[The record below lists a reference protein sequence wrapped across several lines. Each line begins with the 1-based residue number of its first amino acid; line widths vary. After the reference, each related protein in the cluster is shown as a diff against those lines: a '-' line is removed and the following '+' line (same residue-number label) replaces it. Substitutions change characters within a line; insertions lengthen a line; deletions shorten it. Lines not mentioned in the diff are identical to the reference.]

1 MSNLFQPSFFFKN
14 RHIQT
19 LYPSI
24 FRKIPTHNFEIEKF
38 ELSDGDFIECYW
50 YKKINKSLN
59 RPIVILFHGLEGS
72 FKSPYIQGTMKELYA
87 NGFDSV
93 VMHFRS
99 CSGVMN
105 KKANSYHSGKTDDA
119 LEFLESLK
127 VNYTSSKIFAVG
139 YSLGGNMLLKLLGEL
154 AQNSFITAA
163 VSVSAPMELDICA
176 KKNE

>member
-1 MSNLFQPSFFFKN
+1 MSNSFQPSFLLKN

-19 LYPSI
+19 LYPSL
-24 FRKIPTHNFEIEKF
+24 FRKIPAHIFEIEKF
-38 ELSDGDFIECYW
+38 ELSDEDFIECYW
-50 YKKINKSLN
+50 YKKRDRSLN

-72 FKSPYIQGTMKELYA
+72 FKSPYIQGTMKELYN

-119 LEFLESLK
+119 LEFINSLK
-127 VNYTSSKIFAVG
+127 VKYNSSKIFAVG

-154 AQNSFITAA
+154 AQNSPLDAA
-163 VSVSAPMELDICA
+163 ISVSAPMELDTCA
-176 KKNE
+176 KR